1 MKTTLRILATLL
13 AVTGPAIAMETFAA
27 DTATAAPAQAPPAG
41 SVQTP
46 PAEAAPPAQ
55 HSPYPQAPQKRT
67 WQGYDPATVETI
79 SGDVLKV
86 DTIQRRGGRFSA
98 IHLVVATHGGET
110 IDVLLGPSSFL
121 DKQPVRI
128 GEKDKIE
135 VTGSR
140 ITASS
145 DGKPAII
152 AATVRKGDAVLK
164 LREADG
170 TPLWR
175 RKGRCD

>member
-13 AVTGPAIAMETFAA
+13 AAMGPAFALGAFAA
-27 DTATAAPAQAPPAG
+27 DNTAPAGP
-41 SVQTP
+41 V
-46 PAEAAPPAQ
+46 PAQ
-55 HSPYPQAPQKRT
+55 PSQYPQAPAKRT
-67 WQGYDPATVETI
+67 WQGYDLATVETI

-86 DTIQRRGGRFSA
+86 NTVRRRGGRFSA

-110 IDVLLGPSSFL
+110 IDVLLGPSYFL

-140 ITASS
+140 ITTSG
-145 DGKPAII
+145 GKPAII